1 MTQPKDTTSDLKEDL
16 WQAYLNEAKLHYP
29 RISAAD
35 GLRNFIDNHIGD
47 RIAGIENMS
56 DEDPKKATLI
66 AGAFMCIRSAGYV
79 SAVVARTENQKAI
92 TLIIK
97 ESTYKKSYDVV
108 KKISHPFISERICD

>member
-1 MTQPKDTTSDLKEDL
+1 MTEPKDTSSDLKEDL

-29 RISAAD
+29 KISAAD
-35 GLRNFIDNHIGD
+35 GLRNSIDNHIGD
-47 RIAGIENMS
+47 RIAAIENMPDS
-56 DEDPKKATLI
+56 PKKTSLI

-97 ESTYKKSYDVV
+97 ESTYKKSYDTI
-108 KKISHPFISERICD
+108 KEISHPFAERICD